1 MQSNIILSK
10 SLPKAAN
17 ANLKETANIFL
28 EMEQLGID
36 PAPFL
41 EIAAHDLVNQYGSIA
56 LDYSLYIEQDFKEDG
71 DTEAAEIWQKISCCL
86 VELAEHGNMR
96 AH

>member
-10 SLPKAAN
+10 PHPKAAN
-17 ANLKETANIFL
+17 AKLKETANIFL

-41 EIAAHDLVNQYGSIA
+41 EIAAHDLVTQYGSIA
-56 LDYSLYIEQDFKEDG
+56 LDYSIYIEQDFKEDG
-71 DTEAAEIWQKISCCL
+71 DTEAAEIWQKISNYL
-86 VELAEHGNMR
+86 SRLNVDGSLR